1 MKHWLDVKKAF
12 SEPLSAVAPVK
23 TAGVAIVLIA
33 LLLTL
38 GQSLVALAQATQLT
52 PVGLWRSIDD
62 NTGQA
67 RAEIRIRAGTSGA
80 LSGVIERAIIPS
92 SEPLCTAC
100 SDDRKDKPILGMEII
115 RGAQKVEGQ
124 DVWQNGKILDPDN
137 GRSYTLRL
145 TPIDG
150 GARLEVRGSFGPFGR
165 TQTWVRI
172 K

>member
-1 MKHWLDVKKAF
+1 MKKAF
-12 SEPLSAVAPVK
+12 SEPFSAAVPVNR
-23 TAGVAIVLIA
+23 ASLAIFFIA
-33 LLLTL
+33 SLLTL
-38 GQSLVALAQATQLT
+38 GRPLVALAQATQLT

-67 RAEIRIRAGTSGA
+67 RAEIRIRAGSSGA
-80 LSGVIERAIIPS
+80 LSGVIEKAISPS
-92 SEPLCTAC
+92 PEHLCTEC
-100 SDDRKDKPILGMEII
+100 SDDRKDKPKLGMEII
-115 RGAQKVEGQ
+115 RGAQKVEGK

-137 GRSYTLRL
+137 GRSYALRL

-172 K
+172 P